1 MSEESKKSDLRIFA
15 EELIN
20 RNKGKLDDSFCEDVL
35 KMEKDEDMFLRILE
49 KIIRKESSSLLEYL
63 SVIEDDTLDIKILK
77 EVYGKKFADFDELM
91 NELENSGLIKR
102 TEDMDEIYFSSLSAK
117 DAISASPDAN
127 IFAKQYYLIKAEKT
141 GNFNDRLNALNHSL
155 KSGDVD
161 DAINLFI
168 ESGRDARGYEKELI
182 VIGEELLQK
191 TGKEREGEILRMLGS
206 LCYDCNLFNKAGEY
220 YNRAV
225 ELYMEY
231 SRDDVSYMP
240 ELAKILN
247 NFGNVCHALGK
258 YEEAENHFNWA
269 ATIFT
274 KLNLPEELA
283 VTLENLGM
291 MYVDAEKYDSA
302 EKIFREVIEL
312 KKDVLKGEDISGI
325 ATVYQK
331 LAQAYSR
338 QKRVDEAEQTFKEM
352 LSFLESVCKEDNSSI
367 LAAARA
373 DFASFYVENGRADDA
388 LEIIQR
394 VMSDFNLI
402 PEIRTKAY
410 MIGAKAYEMKGE
422 KELAA
427 DLYMK
432 AASLSFI
439 LFRQYGI
446 YVTNFIFLLEKVEE
460 LGSGEIR
467 GDATLMRQAI
477 MKNYYGAKKLVIR
490 DIECGKKGQ
499 MILNAVKGK
508 SISSFKVES
517 QEEMA
522 AYLIANDIN

>member
-1 MSEESKKSDLRIFA
+1 MSEESKKSDLRIFT
-15 EELIN
+15 EELLNRN
-20 RNKGKLDDSFCEDVL
+20 RNKLDSKFCESVL
-35 KMEKDEDMFLRILE
+35 KLENDEEMFLKVLE
-49 KIIRKESSSLLEYL
+49 KIISIESGLLLRHL
-63 SVIEDDTLDIKILK
+63 SVIEDDTLDIETLE
-77 EVYGKKFADFDELM
+77 EVYGKKFAGFGELM
-91 NELENSGLIKR
+91 NELEDSGLIKK
-102 TEDMDEIYFSSLSAK
+102 TEEMDEVYFSSLSAK
-117 DAISASPDAN
+117 DAIQAESEAHSLALE
-127 IFAKQYYLIKAEKT
+127 YYLKKAEKT
-141 GNFNDRLNALNHSL
+141 GNFNDRLNALNHGL
-155 KSGDVD
+155 KSDSIED
-161 DAINLFI
+161 TINLFL
-168 ESGRDARGYEKELI
+168 ELSREARGFEKELI
-182 VIGEELLQK
+182 VIGEELLRK
-191 TGKEREGEILRMLGS
+191 ADKGKEGEILRMLGS

-225 ELYMEY
+225 EIYMEY
-231 SRDDVSYMP
+231 SRNDVNYMP

-247 NFGNVCHALGK
+247 NFGNVCHAIGK
-258 YEEAENHFNWA
+258 YDEAENHFNWA

-274 KLNLPEELA
+274 KLNRPEELA

-291 MYVDAEKYDSA
+291 MYVDAEKYESA
-302 EKIFREVIEL
+302 EKIFKEVIEL
-312 KKDVLKGEDISGI
+312 RRDVLRGEDVSAI

-331 LAQAYSR
+331 LADVYRKQNR
-338 QKRVDEAEQTFKEM
+338 LKEAEDVFKEM
-352 LSFLESVCKEDNSSI
+352 LEFLESSCEDNLI
-367 LAAARA
+367 LDAARA
-373 DFASFYVENGRADDA
+373 DLASFYVDTDRPDDA
-388 LEIIQR
+388 LEIIHK

-402 PEIRTKAY
+402 PEIRTRLY
-410 MIGAKAYEMKGE
+410 ITGAKAYELKGD
-422 KELAA
+422 KEHAA

-439 LFRQYGI
+439 LFRQYGV
-446 YVTNFIFLLEKVEE
+446 YVANFIFLLEKVEE
-460 LGSGEIR
+460 LSSGELR